1 MNDKRQAREIDV
13 RRAIMKLELKAVAKL
28 TLLGILDCVDWS
40 TMSGQVSSTQVS
52 EHLNHPRRSIVR
64 AFVQLEELDLIS
76 RSSYWVKENRKSIA
90 STKINV
96 DYIFQLSAT
105 MAQCVTMAQD
115 EPPWLKSSATMAQG
129 VVSPCHSI
137 NKNNYNNLTQ
147 LNSATMALPKRKR
160 LTGEQ
165 IKAIET
171 ECIRIGDTSHR
182 SRVDVA
188 SKLFNIKLIKGGY
201 YV

>member
-1 MNDKRQAREIDV
+1 MNDKQQAREIDV

-96 DYIFQLSAT
+96 DHIFQLILIMRNEEIIA
-105 MAQCVTMAQD
+105 
-115 EPPWLKSSATMAQG
+115 
-129 VVSPCHSI
+129 
-137 NKNNYNNLTQ
+137 NY
-147 LNSATMALPKRKR
+147 AK
-160 LTGEQ
+160 
-165 IKAIET
+165 I
-171 ECIRIGDTSHR
+171 IRILLGEDK
-182 SRVDVA
+182 V
-188 SKLFNIKLIKGGY
+188 SKICALGFKNLPIY
-201 YV
+201 Y